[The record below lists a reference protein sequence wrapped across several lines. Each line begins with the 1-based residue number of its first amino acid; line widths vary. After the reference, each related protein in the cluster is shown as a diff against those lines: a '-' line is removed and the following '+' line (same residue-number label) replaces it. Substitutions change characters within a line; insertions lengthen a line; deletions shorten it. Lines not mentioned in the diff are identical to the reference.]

1 MVIDNKLQD
10 CIMWPFGK
18 KPVEQKESA
27 VGKTIFNAMPK
38 PKWMSRKYKS
48 FADEGYTKNVIAF
61 QAINKKAQAVADIPF
76 VLKNKRGEEVTEHP
90 VLSLLENPNPM
101 QSKTEFLKDLV
112 GFFDISGNGY
122 IERVVVR
129 GETKEMYVLRS
140 DRVAIVPSATGIPS
154 AYIYK
159 NSNAQGDSIRFDC
172 DTMTGACDVR
182 HLKTFNPLDDWYG
195 MSPIEAGA
203 WSIDQ
208 HNESNKWTQ
217 SLLQNGGAPSSV
229 LEIPKESNVSD
240 EAFNRL
246 KAEIDEQVA
255 GSANAGRPLV
265 MEGGMTWKTIG
276 FSPEQM
282 SVLNTKY
289 ASARD
294 ISLAIGVPPL
304 LLNIPGDSTYSNYQE
319 ARLAFYEESV
329 IPLANYIRDE
339 LNSWIIPDGY
349 TLELD
354 YDKIPAIAEKRM
366 KLWDM
371 ADNSQDLT
379 INERRELKG
388 FEPIDGGNEVFVSS
402 TAIPIGLAGSNIGIQ
417 DGTENMD
424 SNTLKYIAYGKK

>member
-1 MVIDNKLQD
+1 
-10 CIMWPFGK
+10 MWPFSK

-27 VGKTIFNAMPK
+27 VGKTVYNAMPK
-38 PKWMSRKYKS
+38 PKWMSREYKS

-76 VLKNKRGEEVTEHP
+76 VLKNQRGEEVTNHP

-101 QSKTEFLKDLV
+101 QSKPEFLKDLV

-122 IERVVVR
+122 MERVVVR
-129 GETKEMYVLRS
+129 GEAKELYVLRS
-140 DRVAIVPSATGIPS
+140 DRVAIEPSSTGIPS

-159 NSNAQGDSIRFDC
+159 ISDTRQDAVRFDC
-172 DTMTGACDVR
+172 DTMSGECDIR

-195 MSPIEAGA
+195 LSPIEAGA

-229 LEIPKESNVSD
+229 LEIPKESTISE

-246 KAEIDEQVA
+246 KAEIDEQVT

-282 SVLNTKY
+282 SVINTKY

-294 ISLAIGVPPL
+294 ISLAFGVPPL

-319 ARLAFYEESV
+319 ARLAFYEETV

-339 LNSWIIPDGY
+339 LNAWIIPEGY

-354 YDKIPAIAEKRM
+354 YDQIPAIADKRM

-371 ADNSQDLT
+371 ADKSTDLT
-379 INERRELKG
+379 INERRKLKG
-388 FEPIDGGNEVFVSS
+388 FEPIAGGDEVFISS
-402 TAIPIGLAGSNIGIQ
+402 TSLPLSFAGIDQPLTDNSSNI
-417 DGTENMD
+417 D
-424 SNTLKYIAYGKK
+424 SATMKRIAYGDS